1 MIEAIEAIQSGT
13 VTDSTGPGFVPVP
26 RMLGG
31 SAVVDAPTGNPI
43 GFKARVGST
52 AEGAMAPRSNEVG
65 ITVEPCRAMGPTRSG
80 PRSATSI
87 LSSAAAPGTRITRPG
102 NPIAAIAIDA
112 MGQTKT
118 ATRIVR

>member
-1 MIEAIEAIQSGT
+1 MIDAIQARP
-13 VTDSTGPGFVPVP
+13 VTDPTGSGVVPVL

-31 SAVVDAPTGNPI
+31 SEVVDTSTGNPI
-43 GFKARVGST
+43 GSEACGDST
-52 AEGAMAPRSNEVG
+52 AEGAIALRSDEVG
-65 ITVEPCRAMGPTRSG
+65 ITVETCRAMGPTRSG

-102 NPIAAIAIDA
+102 NPIAAIAMDA